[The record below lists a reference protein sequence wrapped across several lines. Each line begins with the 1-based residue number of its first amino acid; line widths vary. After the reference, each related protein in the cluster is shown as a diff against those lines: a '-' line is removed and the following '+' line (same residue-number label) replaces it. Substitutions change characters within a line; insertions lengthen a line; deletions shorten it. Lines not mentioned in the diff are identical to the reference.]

1 VEVALA
7 VRGRLDR
14 LGTSRAIISL
24 LESTHIVLR
33 DRSPAAQEEA
43 EQALARAE
51 ITLRLSTGVAE
62 AGPDHVRLSGGRVLS
77 ADLVIWTTGTEA
89 SPIFRA
95 SGLRV
100 DARGYLLVDDDLA
113 VRDAPGLFGAGDAVA
128 HASFPRLPRAGIHAA
143 RQGPILAHNL
153 AQALRGTGAA
163 RRYTP
168 APRALALLNTG
179 DGRAILSYG
188 GFATTTGW
196 AMSLKD
202 RIDRRFLGRFQRL
215 SNGTGMAIVP

>member
-1 VEVALA
+1 
-7 VRGRLDR
+7 
-14 LGTSRAIISL
+14 
-24 LESTHIVLR
+24 
-33 DRSPAAQEEA
+33 
-43 EQALARAE
+43 
-51 ITLRLSTGVAE
+51 
-62 AGPDHVRLSGGRVLS
+62 
-77 ADLVIWTTGTEA
+77 
-89 SPIFRA
+89 
-95 SGLRV
+95 
-100 DARGYLLVDDDLA
+100 
-113 VRDAPGLFGAGDAVA
+113 VA

-215 SNGTGMAIVP
+215 SNGTGMAVVP